1 MELIGPGRPEFT
13 PRYGRAV
20 LRQIFVVNEVLAF
33 LLEIVAIAAL
43 TFWGWRAGGVLLA
56 LALPVVA
63 IVLWGLFAAPRARF
77 RVPVAAQL
85 AVKALV
91 YGGAVVGLLATGH
104 LVLAAVFAALVVANT
119 AAATVWRPRVAVR

>member
-1 MELIGPGRPEFT
+1 VQSR
-13 PRYGRAV
+13 
-20 LRQIFVVNEVLAF
+20 IFVANEVLAF

-43 TFWGWRAGGVLLA
+43 TFWGWKAGGVLLA

-91 YGGAVVGLLATGH
+91 YGGAVVGLFATGH
-104 LVLAAVFAALVVANT
+104 PVLPVIFAVLVVANT
-119 AAATVWRPRVAVR
+119 AAATVWRARRAPVA